1 VIETKYKKTG
11 EKNRMLRAREKAKS
25 CLLFVI
31 QPGFKMKKK
40 KIKKN
45 AVK

>member
-1 VIETKYKKTG
+1 
-11 EKNRMLRAREKAKS
+11 MLRTREKAKS

-31 QPGFKMKKK
+31 QPGFKHEEERTKNL
-40 KIKKN
+40 KKN